1 MPPAIDL
8 ARRFAE
14 AITVL
19 RAIHD
24 FDTWIGQFWCDHCP
38 APERAALARADRGA
52 SDAVV
57 WHEGEATIFGFLP
70 DRDGCFC
77 VPREAALPEFAFTA
91 GRAAA
96 PFGQDIVI
104 SAAMREE
111 IHPPGS

>member
-14 AITVL
+14 AITAL

-24 FDTWIGQFWCDHCP
+24 FDDWIGQFWRQQCP
-38 APERAALARADRGA
+38 APQEVALAGADRGA
-52 SDAVV
+52 DDALV
-57 WHEGEATIFGFLP
+57 WHEGDGTIYGFLP

-77 VPREAALPEFAFTA
+77 VPREAALPDFAFTA
-91 GRAAA
+91 GPSA
-96 PFGQDIVI
+96 PPYGQDIVI

-111 IHPPGS
+111 IHPPGG

>member
-1 MPPAIDL
+1 MPPVIDV

-14 AITVL
+14 AITAL

-38 APERAALARADRGA
+38 VSERAALARDDCGA
-52 SDAVV
+52 SDAIV
-57 WHEGEATIFGFLP
+57 WHEDEATIFGFLP

-77 VPREAALPEFAFTA
+77 LPRETALPEFAFTA
-91 GRAAA
+91 GRTATLY
-96 PFGQDIVI
+96 GQDIVI

-111 IHPPGS
+111 SHPPGS